1 MEVKPW
7 IAILGRIISLPLM
20 LIAGAGVLV
29 WHVMLT
35 LSFGL
40 IAAYLIIRE
49 VLFPAGEGK
58 HV

>member
-1 MEVKPW
+1 MEAKPW
-7 IAILGRIISLPLM
+7 ITILGRIISLPLM

-49 VLFPAGEGK
+49 VLFPTGEGK